1 MTSGTYPWSFVTQ
14 IFHCGQPS
22 HGDDRKIFEVMTS
35 TSPKGTLG
43 TVTLCQQ
50 QPSIKEILIGTTS
63 SGIPNHLRDRY
74 SICRCCWNVAIY
86 KWKVHN
92 GKIEIIS
99 SVVMFRSVGQ
109 GMKQTY
115 LYLWYPLRNALLAD
129 KSTLYYQESIL
140 HGYMNNTRTI
150 NTYFIN
156 FLLSV
161 VRLTI
166 YKSTQIMMFENKE
179 IDINYFYLQCT
190 NIYTI
195 LVC

>member
-1 MTSGTYPWSFVTQ
+1 
-14 IFHCGQPS
+14 
-22 HGDDRKIFEVMTS
+22 
-35 TSPKGTLG
+35 
-43 TVTLCQQ
+43 
-50 QPSIKEILIGTTS
+50 
-63 SGIPNHLRDRY
+63 
-74 SICRCCWNVAIY
+74 
-86 KWKVHN
+86 
-92 GKIEIIS
+92 
-99 SVVMFRSVGQ
+99 MFRSVGQ

-115 LYLWYPLRNALLAD
+115 LYPWYPLRNAFLAD

-190 NIYTI
+190 NIIEYAFI
-195 LVC
+195 YYKVNNRLPLFIKYFDVHNPLNRFQNDSV